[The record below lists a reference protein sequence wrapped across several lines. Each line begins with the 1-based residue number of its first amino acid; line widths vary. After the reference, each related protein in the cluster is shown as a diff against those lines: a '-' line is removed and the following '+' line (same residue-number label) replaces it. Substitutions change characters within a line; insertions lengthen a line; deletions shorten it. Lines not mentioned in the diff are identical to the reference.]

1 MQPLEWNHAQT
12 KDSYLANLGSWLS
25 NFGDIPPIRH
35 VDNDESK
42 NVNWT
47 VTHCQGK
54 GWLLPIFGRHKAYFH
69 CFARSFDT
77 EVLEVSPYDVLHL
90 DGTSTKART
99 NKYSSFKN
107 VYLLSTLFNPLT
119 PHSHPPVH
127 GRKESPLNLVNQRSA
142 GRGSRR
148 H

>member
-35 VDNDESK
+35 VDNDESE

-54 GWLLPIFGRHKAYFH
+54 WRLLPIFGRRKAYFH
-69 CFARSFDT
+69 CTSRGRLTPKFLRCPHVTYS
-77 EVLEVSPYDVLHL
+77 
-90 DGTSTKART
+90 TSTGLRPKQGQINTPALKT
-99 NKYSSFKN
+99 YTFCQPSSILLHPIRILPFTVEKN
-107 VYLLSTLFNPLT
+107 F
-119 PHSHPPVH
+119 H
-127 GRKESPLNLVNQRSA
+127 
-142 GRGSRR
+142 
-148 H
+148 